1 MRKANVFTW
10 ALVTGTAA
18 VSLMGQT
25 QVDLQTQSKN
35 VDFSNAISTKPAKVG
50 TLLPAVCASG
60 EVFFLSNAP
69 PGQNLYGCTS
79 TNTWTQQSSGA
90 GSGTVTHAT
99 GSLNSASIMTG
110 NGSADSR
117 TPCTGCTLDGS
128 GNEVLTGSLTT
139 SAGSTTAG
147 TVSLLNGAELGAF
160 TTNSFSLEAPASIP
174 SSYRWKLPAAD
185 AAGLLA
191 SDGAGTPGTLSV
203 KTVQGSGATI
213 LSAGAI
219 AGIGTPLCTD
229 ASGAA
234 STAGCSA
241 GSGAVSTPLD
251 FTMIQFVEEFYASNS
266 TQIIGNFPF
275 AFYNIFGTGSSFS
288 GTILSPVGHPGVVQI
303 KTSTATG
310 DATGIRISD
319 PNNGPD
325 NIFHLGTSG
334 DFTAWEFN
342 IIFRSDTNSVAASG
356 FFAGFAEAAA
366 GAYGYSA
373 TDGIAVFYDTASHV
387 CTSGTSSTTNV
398 VYMVRSAGSDTCV
411 DSTVPVAAN
420 TWYRLRIASTT
431 LGQVIFQLA
440 TNGGAYSAAQT
451 LSTNVPTAALNPTFQ
466 VITRQAGAH
475 TLDIDRWAVN
485 ASGVAR

>member
-1 MRKANVFTW
+1 MRKAKVFTW
-10 ALVTGTAA
+10 ALVTGTAI
-18 VSLMGQT
+18 VGLMGQT
-25 QVDLQTQSKN
+25 QVDLKTQSKN
-35 VDFSNAISTKPAKVG
+35 VDFSNAVSTKPAKAG
-50 TLLPAVCASG
+50 TVLPAVCASG

-69 PGQNLYGCTS
+69 AGQNLYGCTS
-79 TNTWTQQSSGA
+79 TNTWTQQSGGGA
-90 GSGTVTHAT
+90 VTHAT
-99 GSLNSASIMTG
+99 GPLNSGSIMTG
-110 NGSADSR
+110 NGSADSK
-117 TPCTGCTLDGS
+117 TPCSGCTLDGS
-128 GNEVLTGSLTT
+128 GNAVLTGSLTT

-147 TVSLLNGAELGAF
+147 TVSLVNGTELGAF
-160 TTNSFSLEAPASIP
+160 AANSFSLEAPASIP

-203 KTVQGSGATI
+203 KGVQGSGAKI
-213 LSAGAI
+213 LSAATI
-219 AGIGTPLCTD
+219 AGVGTPLCTD

-234 STAGCSA
+234 STDGCSA
-241 GSGAVSTPLD
+241 GSGAVSPLD
-251 FTMIQFVEEFYASNS
+251 FTKVQFVEEFYPSNS

-342 IIFRSDTNSVAASG
+342 LIFRSDTNSVASSG
-356 FFAGFAEAAA
+356 FFAGFAQAAA

-387 CTSGTSSTTNV
+387 CTSGTSSTTNI
-398 VYMVRSAGSDTCV
+398 VYMVRAAGSDTCV
-411 DSTVPVAAN
+411 DSTVAVAAS

-431 LGQVIFQLA
+431 PGQVIFQVA

-466 VITRQAGAH
+466 VITHQAVAH
-475 TLDIDRWAVN
+475 TLDVDRWAVN
-485 ASGVAR
+485 ASGVSR